1 MRSLLSI
8 LALALIFSVLAVA
21 TAGADGYPGTDVR
34 GADALGRLIP
44 EPGEVRPFQKDRYVG
59 AFYFLWLGL
68 GQVHDVS
75 KILAADPLARYT
87 TASPPWGPKGAF
99 HFWGEPLYGYYRSE
113 DPWVLRRHAMLLS
126 DAGVDFLVFDTTNA
140 AIYEKVVLSL
150 CKVFE
155 EQRQAG
161 THVPQSTFMVNSRAG
176 DTARRIYELLYKPGR
191 YRELW
196 FQWEGKPLLIC
207 NPEEAPPEV
216 AEFFTLRKAHWPND
230 LKITHNA
237 WHWEAT

>member
-1 MRSLLSI
+1 MRT
-8 LALALIFSVLAVA
+8 LAFFLTLTLTVGSSSPA
-21 TAGADGYPGTDVR
+21 TAQAESYPGADVR
-34 GADALGRLIP
+34 GSDALGRLIP

-75 KILAADPLARYT
+75 KTLAEDPLARYT

-140 AIYEKVVLSL
+140 VIYEKVVLNL
-150 CKVFE
+150 CKAFE
-155 EQRQAG
+155 
-161 THVPQSTFMVNSRAG
+161 
-176 DTARRIYELLYKPGR
+176 
-191 YRELW
+191 
-196 FQWEGKPLLIC
+196 
-207 NPEEAPPEV
+207 
-216 AEFFTLRKAHWPND
+216 
-230 LKITHNA
+230 
-237 WHWEAT
+237 